1 MDTGIPTLNDLF
13 AQLGLPSETADIDR
27 FIASHNPLPDNIRLH
42 EAPYW
47 SPPQAAFLKE
57 EVSEDSEWAE
67 VIESLNV
74 RLRAPTAESPGA
86 VLRDAL

>member
-27 FIASHNPLPDNIRLH
+27 FISTHNPLPDNVPLH
-42 EAPYW
+42 EAPFW
-47 SPPQAAFLKE
+47 TPAQAAFLKE

-67 VIESLNV
+67 LIESLNV
-74 RLRAPTAESPGA
+74 RLRAPAAESA
-86 VLRDAL
+86 SVLARDSL